1 MRILWSFA
9 ASSFPRKRESFS
21 HSAILR
27 SSFNQ
32 RKRESNSGSSFPRKR
47 ESILDPSFPRRRE
60 SIWRTLVALPCL
72 LLASAAPF
80 SAAAIPR
87 AGAPLVAAQAKGQPQ
102 EPPQQQA
109 ESVAGPASL
118 PEFGAQGRVEGHL
131 AVDYSPAGAFSPD
144 SRNLAIVIDPAKIA
158 LMELG
163 EGKIGKI
170 LRPQVPPVFDLEVE
184 SANFLD
190 PTTLFLL
197 ARGGL
202 KSKGSD
208 FARRTPL
215 LAFQWDTGGDKLN
228 GKVEQVGADGG
239 FSPIL
244 YLSYIGFLGMY
255 KESKFS
261 LWNPKQGGGV
271 EIEIP
276 ELEHKPGT
284 FAFSPD
290 AHWLVLGHVE
300 ANGTPDPIVVDLK
313 TKKFADVLTG
323 HKATVLSISFSHD
336 GKRVVT
342 ADEDGKVRIFSVPD
356 WKALQTLNGHYGP
369 VHWAEFSPDGRL
381 VVSAGEDKTLRIW
394 SAEDG
399 RLLQTLQESHEPL
412 LTVAFSPDG
421 NHIAASAADTTF
433 IWGRVQ

>member
-1 MRILWSFA
+1 MPRVA
-9 ASSFPRKRESFS
+9 A
-21 HSAILR
+21 
-27 SSFNQ
+27 
-32 RKRESNSGSSFPRKR
+32 
-47 ESILDPSFPRRRE
+47 
-60 SIWRTLVALPCL
+60 LVA
-72 LLASAAPF
+72 
-80 SAAAIPR
+80 
-87 AGAPLVAAQAKGQPQ
+87 GQAKEPQQGQP
-102 EPPQQQA
+102 PQQA
-109 ESVAGPASL
+109 ESVNGPASL

-131 AVDYSPAGAFSPD
+131 AADYSPAAAFSPD
-144 SRNLAIVIDPAKIA
+144 SRNLAIVLDPGKVA
-158 LMELG
+158 LLDLREA
-163 EGKIGKI
+163 KIGKV

-190 PTTLFLL
+190 PDTLFIL

-202 KSKGSD
+202 KGKGSD

-215 LAFQWDTGGDKLN
+215 LAFQWDTGQDKLT
-228 GKVEQVGADGG
+228 GKVDTVGADGG

-244 YLSYIGFLGMY
+244 YLPHIGFLGMY
-255 KESKFS
+255 KDSKFS
-261 LWNPKQGGGV
+261 LWNPKQGRGA
-271 EIEIP
+271 EIAVP
-276 ELEHKPGT
+276 ELVHKPGT

-290 AHWLVLGHVE
+290 GHWLLLGHVE
-300 ANGTPDPIVVDLK
+300 ANAAPDPIVVDLK

-336 GKRVVT
+336 GSRVVT
-342 ADEDGKVRIFSVPD
+342 ADEDGKVRIFSVPG
-356 WKALQTLNGHYGP
+356 WKPLQTLSGHNGP

-381 VVSAGEDKTLRIW
+381 VASAGEDRTLRIW

-433 IWGRVQ
+433 IWGRVE